1 MNSVITSNPLFA
13 PHLLGTPRPSPSR
26 SEGFGSD
33 RMSSRK
39 RKASEDDLDDRM
51 SASPT
56 NSPAVTGRQLFPAS
70 RSTKRSR
77 TVVAAG
83 RPLDLPRLL
92 ETLSPDEMRNLLQNI
107 CDQNPAIAHEVVTKA
122 PRPSIESTLSVLQK
136 YETTFKESFPFGNRP
151 SSDYTY
157 NRVRQPMLQLIEALK
172 DFTPHFLPPNEP
184 QPTLSLQYLDAVTQ
198 IIHRLPTWDT
208 FQHNHAKF
216 EAYDELA
223 QAWALAIRESAKRG
237 GGFHLQYAGWDQKL
251 LKHNEESGGRLQDAV
266 NELRANVTYLN
277 GPAAGGAAP
286 SNFDERAAIRQQI
299 LSGTYGPDVSVG
311 PTFVTSS
318 STTFQYFGRCV
329 KSAASTESSSFF
341 SSTSSSTFA
350 SLVITSITSIMAIIP
365 DVPHVVVDIV
375 VDGHSLPEYLD
386 EDDDDSVSPDS
397 TIKYVECVSGSH
409 FGIRVD
415 LTGMEFKH
423 LKRGNSLITDYYLDG
438 QVVACAVHR
447 FPLGHQAV
455 TTRPAARYREN
466 GTWKERSF
474 MFADLV
480 TSEEGLSNK
489 SRPDPKDLG
498 TITVKLFYA
507 HSNWSRE
514 APFLDFPKVNVG
526 QEVVHE
532 KNLKGQAISNQ
543 AKLGEEVALGHLST
557 VDSRRL
563 GNAFAE
569 FQFRYR
575 SRSEFTRADRSST
588 ALTSTGD
595 LQTLYL
601 IPRSPSPVPLED
613 RPEETLNRE
622 ELLEL
627 LRRQKARQ
635 EQNIAI
641 KQELKRERTEDGESD
656 NDQIV
661 ISSRPPAKQLKISTD
676 ADTGIDTIDLTDA

>member
-1 MNSVITSNPLFA
+1 
-13 PHLLGTPRPSPSR
+13 
-26 SEGFGSD
+26 
-33 RMSSRK
+33 
-39 RKASEDDLDDRM
+39 
-51 SASPT
+51 
-56 NSPAVTGRQLFPAS
+56 
-70 RSTKRSR
+70 
-77 TVVAAG
+77 
-83 RPLDLPRLL
+83 
-92 ETLSPDEMRNLLQNI
+92 
-107 CDQNPAIAHEVVTKA
+107 
-122 PRPSIESTLSVLQK
+122 
-136 YETTFKESFPFGNRP
+136 
-151 SSDYTY
+151 
-157 NRVRQPMLQLIEALK
+157 
-172 DFTPHFLPPNEP
+172 
-184 QPTLSLQYLDAVTQ
+184 
-198 IIHRLPTWDT
+198 
-208 FQHNHAKF
+208 
-216 EAYDELA
+216 
-223 QAWALAIRESAKRG
+223 
-237 GGFHLQYAGWDQKL
+237 
-251 LKHNEESGGRLQDAV
+251 
-266 NELRANVTYLN
+266 
-277 GPAAGGAAP
+277 
-286 SNFDERAAIRQQI
+286 
-299 LSGTYGPDVSVG
+299 
-311 PTFVTSS
+311 
-318 STTFQYFGRCV
+318 
-329 KSAASTESSSFF
+329 
-341 SSTSSSTFA
+341 
-350 SLVITSITSIMAIIP
+350 MAIIP

-423 LKRGNSLITDYYLDG
+423 LRRGNSLITDYYLDG
-438 QVVACAVHR
+438 QVVACAVNR

-489 SRPDPKDLG
+489 SRPDLKDLG

-543 AKLGEEVALGHLST
+543 AK
-557 VDSRRL
+557 RL

-575 SRSEFTRADRSST
+575 SRR
-588 ALTSTGD
+588 D

-601 IPRSPSPVPLED
+601 VPRSPSPVPLED

-627 LRRQKARQ
+627 LRRQKARR

-661 ISSRPPAKQLKISTD
+661 ISSHPPAKQLKISTD